1 MKRELKFRAK
11 DKGTNEWLA
20 GNLVQ
25 DDYGNCCLVGFIDH
39 HETWYD
45 VVPETVGQF
54 TGLYDKNGKEIYEG
68 DIVRFYRIESCGD
81 GWNEPREQWIKEIT
95 GAVIHDFG
103 MFYVETE
110 EVPFTAPLAWEG
122 INSLKD
128 AIEEFGLEDAE
139 EDEMVDYKGTK
150 IDEHIVGIEVIGNI
164 YDNANL
170 LEE

>member
-11 DKGTNEWLA
+11 DKDTNEWLA

-68 DIVRFYRIESCGD
+68 DIVTFT
-81 GWNEPREQWIKEIT
+81 KEIIN
-95 GAVIHDFG
+95 GVIFQEKGFVKYRPDYA
-103 MFYVETE
+103 MFVLQTD
-110 EVPFTAPLAWEG
+110 T
-122 INSLKD
+122 
-128 AIEEFGLEDAE
+128 
-139 EDEMVDYKGTK
+139 EDEILSYCTR
-150 IDEHIVGIEVIGNI
+150 HIEVIGNI